1 MHFSQHPFF
10 CCPSPL
16 ILGYLY
22 QRSSFIASFFVL
34 AGRYFSSP
42 PLVVLCCSIAVLFT
56 WVHSAAASGQEHI
69 QRGLALVTSQSF
81 PQGSPGPLAG
91 SVVIP
96 CASSWGFSLGFGTA
110 AATTQSQLPNKQCSV
125 PQSSALLQLM
135 LREYMPLNTEAAVL
149 RTVRGGS
156 QNWCQSRR
164 LSFLSACPGPCH
176 SWVHRL
182 RFDGSE
188 KQVLAGLSLKCWS
201 LGAPGRKHTVNHM
214 YHRMGDRISLLCCHC
229 EACISKQQSHARCL
243 PSPLLAGSEKMLIGR
258 DSIS

>member
-1 MHFSQHPFF
+1 MGTQ
-10 CCPSPL
+10 CCCQWSGAYSERSRSGDFTKLPAGITWSPGRFGGHSL
-16 ILGYLY
+16 CFLLGL
-22 QRSSFIASFFVL
+22 QFGIWN
-34 AGRYFSSP
+34 
-42 PLVVLCCSIAVLFT
+42 CCSYNT
-56 WVHSAAASGQEHI
+56 KPASQ
-69 QRGLALVTSQSF
+69 
-81 PQGSPGPLAG
+81 
-91 SVVIP
+91 
-96 CASSWGFSLGFGTA
+96 
-110 AATTQSQLPNKQCSV
+110 QCSV
-125 PQSSALLQLM
+125 PQSGALLQLM

-182 RFDGSE
+182 RFDGRE